1 MEHTQHART
10 QMLIG
15 QAALQKLS
23 QSKVA
28 VCGIGGVGSYVAEAL
43 ARSGVGRL
51 LLIDSDTVALSNCN
65 RQLIAL
71 HSTLGQEKTQVMK
84 DRIAQIDPTIQVEA
98 KTLFLTAD
106 TEDSLFAGCDYIVD
120 AIDNVSAKIR
130 LAQIANQHNIPI
142 IAAMGCGNKLDPSR
156 LKVTDLYK
164 TDTCPL
170 CRVMRRELKAR
181 GIRRCKV
188 VYSPEPPRKPI
199 TDEQGRTPP
208 ASMIFV
214 PAAAGLMIAAAV
226 VEDLIAEE

>member
-1 MEHTQHART
+1 MEQNQHART
-10 QMLIG
+10 EMLIG
-15 QAALQKLS
+15 QAAVKKLS

-43 ARSGVGRL
+43 ARSGVGKL

-84 DRIAQIDPTIQVEA
+84 DRIAQIDPTIAVEA

-106 TEDSLFAGCDYIVD
+106 TEAALFADCDYIVD

-130 LAQIANQHNIPI
+130 LAQIATDGNIPI

-170 CRVMRRELKAR
+170 CRVMRRELKTR
-181 GIRRCKV
+181 GIKKYKV

-214 PAAAGLMIAAAV
+214 PAAAGLMMAAAV
-226 VEDLIAEE
+226 VEDLIAEQ